1 MRGTPVN
8 PHGGGLVPVPS
19 PEAGGG
25 GGGAGGP
32 QRLPGGSSSGS
43 GVATAAGLAAFAIG
57 SDTGEPGVS
66 TLEPVYIG

>member
-1 MRGTPVN
+1 VRGTPVN
-8 PHGGGLVPVPS
+8 PHGGGD
-19 PEAGGG
+19 G

-32 QRLPGGSSSGS
+32 HRLPGGSSSGS

-66 TLEPVYIG
+66 TLESVYIG